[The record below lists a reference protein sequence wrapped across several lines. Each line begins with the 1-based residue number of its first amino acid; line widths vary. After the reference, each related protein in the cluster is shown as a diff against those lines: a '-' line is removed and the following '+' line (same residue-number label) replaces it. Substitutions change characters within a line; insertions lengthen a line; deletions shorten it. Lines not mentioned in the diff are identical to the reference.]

1 LAPAGTYKVTMSANG
16 QTYTSS
22 ITLRDDPMAKTSGG
36 GH

>member
-1 LAPAGTYKVTMSANG
+1 VTMTANG

-22 ITLRDDPMAKTSGG
+22 ITLRDDPMQKTSGG